1 MFCYF
6 LLRICYVEK
15 IKVLYL
21 HSKEYKDKI
30 NRVFS
35 IFAMSVR
42 KDLRADNTYMFPSNE
57 ADNPKLGAR
66 LLSDGR
72 ESLFLDYYLGYKKDV
87 SERTG
92 KAVVKVD
99 RKRES
104 LKLYLWTAPR
114 TAKEREQNRETLELA
129 KKIRYEREQELKE
142 GMLGYRLK
150 KGRVTNFLDY
160 FQAYIDNYTKKD
172 IRMLQMALRR
182 FKDFLRDTPAYC
194 NYQNSI
200 KPERVTREM
209 VLAFTEYLKGRS
221 KGDGAKTIYA
231 RFKKVVLHAVRQGV
245 MPKNPCEGIVVKAD
259 DKVLRKDVLSVE
271 EIETLAATHCRN
283 ENPNVRRAFL
293 FCCYAGLRYCDVKA
307 LTYKNVDY
315 ANRLLCFEQSKTK
328 VHSVNSG
335 VTIPLNDELLEL
347 IGQPAGG
354 DRDGLIFPLPSNT
367 MCLKAL
373 RHWVENAGI
382 DKHITWHC
390 ARHSFAVNI
399 LNEGANIKTVASL
412 LGHSGI
418 AETEK
423 YTRAVDSLKR
433 AAIESLH
440 RKRPEGQG

>member
-1 MFCYF
+1 MA
-6 LLRICYVEK
+6 K
-15 IKVLYL
+15 NDAKV
-21 HSKEYKDKI
+21 
-30 NRVFS
+30 
-35 IFAMSVR
+35 
-42 KDLRADNTYMFPSNE
+42 T
-57 ADNPKLGAR
+57 DNPKL
-66 LLSDGR
+66 LQKKLSDGNF
-72 ESLFLDYYLGYKKDV
+72 SLYLDYYLGRVNVKDPV
-87 SERTG
+87 TG
-92 KAVVKVD
+92 EAKSKVQ
-99 RKRES
+99 RKREF
-104 LKLYLWTAPR
+104 LKLVLLATPR
-114 TAKEREQNRETLELA
+114 TPEERKTNKETLELA
-129 KKIRYEREQELKE
+129 KKIRAEREQELKE
-142 GMLGYRLK
+142 SMLGYRLGK
-150 KGRVTNFLDY
+150 DRVINFFDY
-160 FQAYIDNYTKKD
+160 FQAYMDNYTKKD

-221 KGDGAKTIYA
+221 RGDGAKTVYA

-259 DKVLRKDVLSVE
+259 DKVLRKDVLSVK

-293 FCCYAGLRYCDVKA
+293 FCCYAGLRFCDVKD

-328 VHSVNSG
+328 GHSVNSG
-335 VTIPLNDELLEL
+335 VVIPLDDELLEL

-440 RKRPEGQG
+440 RKRPEGQC

>member
-1 MFCYF
+1 MA
-6 LLRICYVEK
+6 K
-15 IKVLYL
+15 NDAKV
-21 HSKEYKDKI
+21 
-30 NRVFS
+30 
-35 IFAMSVR
+35 
-42 KDLRADNTYMFPSNE
+42 T
-57 ADNPKLGAR
+57 DNPKL
-66 LLSDGR
+66 LQKKLSDGNF
-72 ESLFLDYYLGYKKDV
+72 SLYLDYYLGRVNVKDPV
-87 SERTG
+87 TG
-92 KAVVKVD
+92 EAKSKVQ
-99 RKRES
+99 RKREF
-104 LKLYLWTAPR
+104 LKLVLLATPR
-114 TAKEREQNRETLELA
+114 TPEERKTNKETLELA
-129 KKIRYEREQELKE
+129 KKIRAEREQELKE
-142 GMLGYRLK
+142 SMLGYRLGK
-150 KGRVTNFLDY
+150 DRVINFLDY

-172 IRMLQMALRR
+172 IEMLRIALQR
-182 FKDFLRDTPAYC
+182 FRDFLRDTPAYC

-209 VLAFTEYLKGRS
+209 VLAFAEYLKGRS
-221 KGDGAKTIYA
+221 RGDGAKTVYA

-283 ENPNVRRAFL
+283 ENPNIRRAFL
-293 FCCYAGLRYCDVKA
+293 FCCYAGLRFCDVKD
-307 LTYKNVDY
+307 LTYRNVDY
-315 ANRLLCFEQSKTK
+315 ANRVMRFEQSKTK
-328 VHSVNSG
+328 GHSINSG
-335 VTIPLNDELLEL
+335 VVIPLDDELLEL

-399 LNEGANIKTVASL
+399 LNEGANIKTVSSL

-433 AAIESLH
+433 EAIESLH

>member
-1 MFCYF
+1 MA
-6 LLRICYVEK
+6 K
-15 IKVLYL
+15 NDAKV
-21 HSKEYKDKI
+21 
-30 NRVFS
+30 
-35 IFAMSVR
+35 
-42 KDLRADNTYMFPSNE
+42 T
-57 ADNPKLGAR
+57 DNPKL
-66 LLSDGR
+66 LQKKLSDGNF
-72 ESLFLDYYLGYKKDV
+72 SLYLDYYLGRVNVKDPV
-87 SERTG
+87 TG
-92 KAVVKVD
+92 EAKSKVQ
-99 RKRES
+99 RKREF
-104 LKLYLWTAPR
+104 LKLVLLATPR
-114 TAKEREQNRETLELA
+114 TPEERKTNKETLELA
-129 KKIRYEREQELKE
+129 KKIRAEREQELKE
-142 GMLGYRLK
+142 SMLGYRLGK
-150 KGRVTNFLDY
+150 DRVINFFDY
-160 FQAYIDNYTKKD
+160 FQAYMDNYTKKD

-200 KPERVTREM
+200 KPERITREM
-209 VLAFTEYLKGRS
+209 VFAFTEYLKGRS
-221 KGDGAKTIYA
+221 RGDGAKTVYA

-293 FCCYAGLRYCDVKA
+293 FCCYAGLRFCDVKD

-328 VHSVNSG
+328 GHSVNSG
-335 VTIPLNDELLEL
+335 VVIPLDDELLEL

-440 RKRPEGQG
+440 RKRPVGQG